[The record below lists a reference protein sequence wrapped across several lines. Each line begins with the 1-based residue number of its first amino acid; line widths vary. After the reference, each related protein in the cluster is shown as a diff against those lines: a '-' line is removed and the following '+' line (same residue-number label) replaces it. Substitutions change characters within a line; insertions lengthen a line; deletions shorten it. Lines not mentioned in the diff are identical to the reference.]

1 MDAIAMT
8 KGIIIVGYGTRTGN
22 LTEIIEKQA
31 ARMRARG
38 IGNVYTAYFRISS
51 PTIQE
56 AVSRAVADGCNDILA
71 IPYYIAE
78 GRLTFEMIPA
88 KLGLDTGSSR
98 GTALVD
104 GKEVRIR
111 MASAFGSSPALT
123 DILIDRIADN
133 GGDMDTGILV
143 LGHGSRD
150 LTSSNEEIMTLN
162 AKRLRAIGYRHVAHS
177 FNEFVGP
184 AIAEALKALAE
195 EGVSRIIAVPLFIAN
210 GVHLGEEIPEQLGIP
225 AYSEGGD
232 IEIGGRKIQL
242 VYTKPVEADPRLT
255 DIIVAKARE
264 FLGE

>member
-1 MDAIAMT
+1 
-8 KGIIIVGYGTRTGN
+8 
-22 LTEIIEKQA
+22 
-31 ARMRARG
+31 
-38 IGNVYTAYFRISS
+38 
-51 PTIQE
+51 
-56 AVSRAVADGCNDILA
+56 
-71 IPYYIAE
+71 
-78 GRLTFEMIPA
+78 
-88 KLGLDTGSSR
+88 
-98 GTALVD
+98 
-104 GKEVRIR
+104 
-111 MASAFGSSPALT
+111 
-123 DILIDRIADN
+123 
-133 GGDMDTGILV
+133 DMDTGILV

-150 LTSSNEEIMTLN
+150 ITSSNEEIMILN

-184 AIAEALKALAE
+184 TIAEALKTLAA
-195 EGVSRIIAVPLFIAN
+195 EGVSRIITVPLFIAK